1 MNPILT
7 QTSTV
12 MRGRAAARRLLRACA
27 TLAAVPLVGLVAAP
41 AAQADTFPSR
51 PVRLIVPFAPGGSVD
66 IAARLI
72 GDAWAKQLGQPV
84 VADNRAGAS
93 GNIGMDQVAKAK
105 PDGYTLAINNVAL
118 AVNPAL
124 FARLPFDT
132 AKDFASVG
140 TVATSQHVL
149 VVTNS
154 LPARNVQELVALAK
168 AQPGKLTFGSAGT
181 GSTFHMAAELF
192 KSESGASILHVPYK
206 GGGPAML
213 DTIAGQVQMS
223 FPVLSAAQQ
232 QVQAGKLRALA
243 VTGPKRSPL
252 MPEVPT
258 VAESGLPNYA
268 FETWFI
274 VSAPAGT
281 PKDVVAKLNQ
291 TLNAAL
297 ATPEL
302 KARLIKE
309 GFEPWSSSPA
319 QADAMLRKEITRWA
333 AQIKQAG
340 ITPE

>member
-1 MNPILT
+1 MNRPF
-7 QTSTV
+7 
-12 MRGRAAARRLLRACA
+12 ARLAMLAACA
-27 TLAAVPLVGLVAAP
+27 ATVLAVAPALAADSYP
-41 AAQADTFPSR
+41 DR
-51 PVRLIVPFAPGGSVD
+51 PIRLIVPFAPGGSVD
-66 IAARLI
+66 IAGRLI
-72 GDAWAKQLGQPV
+72 TDAWGKQLGQPV

-124 FARLPFDT
+124 FAKLPFDT
-132 AKDFASVG
+132 AKDFVSVG
-140 TVATSQHVL
+140 TMGTSQHVL

-154 LPARNVQELVALAK
+154 LPAKNVKELVALAK
-168 AQPGKLTFGSAGT
+168 AQPGKLSFGSAGS

-192 KSESGASILHVPYK
+192 KSESGADILHVPYK
-206 GGGPAML
+206 GGGPAL
-213 DTIAGQVQMS
+213 VDTIAGQVQMS
-223 FPVLSAAQQ
+223 FPVLSAALP

-252 MPEVPT
+252 MPDIPT
-258 VAESGLPNYA
+258 MAEAGLPRYA

-281 PKDVVAKLNQ
+281 PKDVLAKLNQ

-297 ATPEL
+297 AQPEL
-302 KARLIKE
+302 KARLLKE
-309 GFEPWSSSPA
+309 GFEPLTMSPA
-319 QADAMLRKEITRWA
+319 QADAMLRKEMVRWS